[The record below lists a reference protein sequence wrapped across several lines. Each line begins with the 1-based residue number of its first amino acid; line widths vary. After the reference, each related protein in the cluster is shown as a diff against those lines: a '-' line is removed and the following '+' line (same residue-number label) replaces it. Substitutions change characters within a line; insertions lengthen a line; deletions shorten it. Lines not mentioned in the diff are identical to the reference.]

1 MKDSKELNN
10 LSNVMTNGFNEQL
23 NLAKGF
29 LNLNKKSKSN
39 KEIVK
44 LNKEQL
50 NNKIMIDM
58 VLDENLLNLI
68 ENEILLINSSD
79 KKNEIRTTHQLM
91 IDFYK
96 LKECILNTEELSK
109 LFKFKSKDLKSL
121 YDFVKLTNKIIND
134 AKSQKY
140 YNIMQDAYFDVK
152 FTDLEYEHVFSIKKL
167 NSEFNDVKKLNSE
180 FLTKIFNYRKDHT
193 IYFGK

>member
-1 MKDSKELNN
+1 M
-10 LSNVMTNGFNEQL
+10 
-23 NLAKGF
+23 
-29 LNLNKKSKSN
+29 
-39 KEIVK
+39 
-44 LNKEQL
+44 
-50 NNKIMIDM
+50 
-58 VLDENLLNLI
+58 
-68 ENEILLINSSD
+68 
-79 KKNEIRTTHQLM
+79 
-91 IDFYK
+91 
-96 LKECILNTEELSK
+96 
-109 LFKFKSKDLKSL
+109 
-121 YDFVKLTNKIIND
+121 YDFIKLTNKIIND

>member
-50 NNKIMIDM
+50 NNKVMIDM

-121 YDFVKLTNKIIND
+121 YDFIKLTNKIIND

>member
-121 YDFVKLTNKIIND
+121 YDFIKLTNKIIND

>member
-39 KEIVK
+39 KEVVK

-50 NNKIMIDM
+50 NNKVMIDM

-121 YDFVKLTNKIIND
+121 YDFIKLTNKIIND

>member
-152 FTDLEYEHVFSIKKL
+152 FTNLEYEHVFSIKKL

>member
-50 NNKIMIDM
+50 NNKVMIDM

>member
-39 KEIVK
+39 KEVVK

-121 YDFVKLTNKIIND
+121 YDFIKLTNKIIND

>member
-96 LKECILNTEELSK
+96 
-109 LFKFKSKDLKSL
+109 
-121 YDFVKLTNKIIND
+121 
-134 AKSQKY
+134 
-140 YNIMQDAYFDVK
+140 
-152 FTDLEYEHVFSIKKL
+152 
-167 NSEFNDVKKLNSE
+167 
-180 FLTKIFNYRKDHT
+180 RR
-193 IYFGK
+193 

>member
-58 VLDENLLNLI
+58 DLDENLLNLI

>member
-1 MKDSKELNN
+1 MANYDFYPYVSLE
-10 LSNVMTNGFNEQL
+10 SNVDINDLRYSLRVYDPVKNINYLDQS
-23 NLAKGF
+23 N
-29 LNLNKKSKSN
+29 SKISPYS
-39 KEIVK
+39 K
-44 LNKEQL
+44 
-50 NNKIMIDM
+50 
-58 VLDENLLNLI
+58 NLLIKSTN
-68 ENEILLINSSD
+68 NFRTHILKIVVND
-79 KKNEIRTTHQLM
+79 PA
-91 IDFYK
+91 K

-140 YNIMQDAYFDVK
+140 YNIIQDAYFDVK

>member
-1 MKDSKELNN
+1 
-10 LSNVMTNGFNEQL
+10 MTNGFNEQL